1 VIIGTLVRFWQYYAD
16 KQEWFFIS
24 RFITF
29 LMPNIKEV
37 VNRINSVTSTQ
48 QITKA
53 MKMVAAARLNKVQ
66 QQVLQVR
73 PYVEK
78 LTAMLENITASTG
91 QQLAQRYLE
100 ERPVKNLLLVVMTS
114 DRGLCGSFNTKVL
127 RKTLNYIQASA
138 DSLTP
143 AQITVLPIGRKA
155 FSFFKKRTWRL
166 IPDYVALSH
175 HLAFGH
181 ASPVADFLTDAF
193 LRHTYDQV
201 VLAYNSFQSAATQV
215 PIVER
220 FLPIIRPA
228 ADATN
233 QEAQSDYIYEPS
245 KAALMEALV
254 PSVLQIQFYK
264 AQLESSAS
272 EHGAR
277 MTTMSKATDNA
288 EELLKALKLTYN
300 RTRQAVIT
308 REISE
313 IVAGADSLAAV

>member
-1 VIIGTLVRFWQYYAD
+1 
-16 KQEWFFIS
+16 
-24 RFITF
+24 
-29 LMPNIKEV
+29 MPNIKEV
-37 VNRINSVTSTQ
+37 VNQINSVTSTQ

-66 QQVLQVR
+66 QQVLQMR
-73 PYVEK
+73 LYAEK
-78 LTAMLENITASTG
+78 LIAMLKNVTASTD

-100 ERPVKNLLLVVMTS
+100 ERPAKNLLLVVMTS

-127 RKTLNYIQASA
+127 RKTLNYIQPLAYGLA
-138 DSLTP
+138 P
-143 AQITVLPIGRKA
+143 EQITILPIGRKA
-155 FSFFKKRTWRL
+155 FSFFEKRTWRL

-175 HLAFGH
+175 HLAFDH
-181 ASPVADFLTDAF
+181 ASPVADFLTDSF
-193 LRHTYDQV
+193 LRHTYDQI
-201 VLAYNSFQSAATQV
+201 VLVYNAFQSAATQV
-215 PIVER
+215 PIVEQ

-228 ADATN
+228 TDTAN
-233 QEAQSDYIYEPS
+233 QEAQNDYIYEPS

-264 AQLESSAS
+264 AQLESNAS

-288 EELLKALKLTYN
+288 EELLKTLKLTYN
-300 RTRQAVIT
+300 RTRQAAIT

-313 IVAGADSLAAV
+313 IVAGAGALAV